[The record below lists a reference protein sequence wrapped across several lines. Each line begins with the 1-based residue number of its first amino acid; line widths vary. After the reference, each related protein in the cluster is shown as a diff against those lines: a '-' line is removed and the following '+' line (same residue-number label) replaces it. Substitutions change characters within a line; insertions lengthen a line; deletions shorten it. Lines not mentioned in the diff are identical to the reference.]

1 MMCCNSCVISD
12 DDDDDDVDSLQT
24 KAQDI
29 PHKTGETKEVT
40 TSPDIRATIPTEEH
54 KNSSETTPKE
64 KVKVDSKQEVGL
76 EEVQLQ
82 KKVSPL
88 QTIPE
93 RLEKLPVKEQE
104 VQTTEKVFGIM
115 SASELQSAVNR
126 LEAVASRLET
136 LAQKSSSAGSS
147 KSSSGGGESGN
158 E

>member
-12 DDDDDDVDSLQT
+12 DDDDDVDSLQT
-24 KAQDI
+24 KSQDI
-29 PHKTGETKEVT
+29 PHKTGETKEVRP
-40 TSPDIRATIPTEEH
+40 TSQDVRATIPTEEH

-64 KVKVDSKQEVGL
+64 KVKVDSSQEVGL

-82 KKVSPL
+82 KKVPSL

-93 RLEKLPVKEQE
+93 KLEKVPVKEQE

-136 LAQKSSSAGSS
+136 LAQKSTSAGSS

-158 E
+158 D

>member
-1 MMCCNSCVISD
+1 MMCCNSCVIS

-29 PHKTGETKEVT
+29 PRKTGETKEVT
-40 TSPDIRATIPTEEH
+40 TSPDIRATIPTEER

-93 RLEKLPVKEQE
+93 KLEKLPVKEQE

>member
-1 MMCCNSCVISD
+1 MMCCNSCVIS

-40 TSPDIRATIPTEEH
+40 TSPDVRATIPTEEH

-93 RLEKLPVKEQE
+93 KLEKLPVKEQE
-104 VQTTEKVFGIM
+104 VQTTEKVFSIM

>member
-1 MMCCNSCVISD
+1 MMCCNSCVIS

-40 TSPDIRATIPTEEH
+40 TSPDIRATIPTEER

-93 RLEKLPVKEQE
+93 KLEKLPVKEQE
-104 VQTTEKVFGIM
+104 VQTEKVFGIM